1 MKLKYS
7 NGLAGLAHNRWM
19 SSSGVR
25 RAGRGSTGWDAEP
38 PTWQAEAQELIVRT
52 VVSDPQKAPDFPL

>member
-7 NGLAGLAHNRWM
+7 NGLAGLAYNRWM
-19 SSSGVR
+19 SPSGVR
-25 RAGRGSTGWDAEP
+25 RAGRGSTGWDAEH
-38 PTWQAEAQELIVRT
+38 PTQQAEAQELIVRT

>member
-1 MKLKYS
+1 MKLKYN
-7 NGLAGLAHNRWM
+7 NGLAGLAYNRWM
-19 SSSGVR
+19 SPGGVR

-38 PTWQAEAQELIVRT
+38 PTQQAEAQELIVRT